1 MKVIIFELLIF
12 VSLLSYAEDFS
23 SDPVNAAEPFK
34 TICSDKLSLQIKAI
48 DNLNEKLSQIPI
60 SKIGNIYFSPI
71 PQIPK
76 ALRDFLG
83 SIIVEHEVCVPIVKN
98 SNSDVRGAVVYSRK
112 YYENLNDAEEI
123 LGDELEKNNP
133 TYVGEMQIFTDVG
146 SVHVRSKITSYMAT
160 RSILYNE
167 K

>member
-1 MKVIIFELLIF
+1 MC
-12 VSLLSYAEDFS
+12 A
-23 SDPVNAAEPFK
+23 
-34 TICSDKLSLQIKAI
+34 
-48 DNLNEKLSQIPI
+48 
-60 SKIGNIYFSPI
+60 
-71 PQIPK
+71 
-76 ALRDFLG
+76 
-83 SIIVEHEVCVPIVKN
+83 PIVKDTL
-98 SNSDVRGAVVYSRK
+98 SDARGAVVYSRK